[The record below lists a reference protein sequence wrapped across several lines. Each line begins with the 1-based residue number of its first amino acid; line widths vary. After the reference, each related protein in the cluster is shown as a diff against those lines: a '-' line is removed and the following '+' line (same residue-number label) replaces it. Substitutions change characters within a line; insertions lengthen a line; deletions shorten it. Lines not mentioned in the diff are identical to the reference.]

1 MKTNV
6 FLFNNG
12 FKPLSDEYP
21 LLKDTTTI
29 CYCQLC
35 GNKTQSHFCMTK
47 SMYGLSIFILCLFA
61 YLWIKIQI
69 HRYKNKK

>member
-12 FKPLSDEYP
+12 LNPLSDEYP

-35 GNKTQSHFCMTK
+35 GNKSQSHFYMTN
-47 SMYGLSIFILCLFA
+47 SMCVLSIFILCLFA

-69 HRYKNKK
+69 HRQKNKK